1 MKRNAILTA
10 LFVLACGVA
19 PAVAQIKPQPSEA
32 DVRRRVRLA
41 CSPRELFRGDT
52 LRLEMTVPHGRDLA
66 VIGPGDDYYFL
77 KSWEPEDKE
86 VTADWFAFERQPTF
100 DLPTL
105 TTIGEWAGAG
115 DPRWE
120 RVFNKT
126 GWYEVRISYNLETDD
141 GTPFQTCRVHYT
153 DKVRA
158 AGAAAPVDAGEVR
171 GADQL
176 EAALNQYE
184 QLGRELSAARARADA
199 EAKREVGE
207 KIRTGPKDEFETTA
221 EYNARSR
228 KSARLLAEAQ
238 ARREQWLSKELA
250 EADRRQREILARLY
264 VAKINAFLDPYDA
277 DRGSFTVVVD
287 DPEDPVFNL
296 PIPRDEAREL
306 KANLDGAIFEGVY
319 RLSAVSPAPRPSPR
333 LVAVRVTSGGKVYET
348 SARAGALL
356 PARKALLLYRPE
368 PGYTE
373 SARQK
378 NVSGTVRLR
387 VLLRADGTAKVLRVV
402 KGLPEGL
409 TEKAIQAAE
418 QVKFKP
424 AERDGRPVS
433 SVIALEYNFNIY

>member
-1 MKRNAILTA
+1 MKRNFILTA
-10 LFVLACGVA
+10 LFLLAGAAV

-66 VIGPGDDYYFL
+66 VVGPGDGYYFL

-86 VTADWFAFERQPTF
+86 GTADWFAFERQPTL

-105 TTIGEWAGAG
+105 TTVGEWVGVG
-115 DPRWE
+115 DPHWE
-120 RVFNKT
+120 RVFSKT

-153 DKVRA
+153 DMQRA
-158 AGAAAPVDAGEVR
+158 TGTAAPVDAGEVR

-184 QLGRELSAARARADA
+184 QLGRELTTARARADA
-199 EAKREVGE
+199 EAQREVGE

-221 EYNARSR
+221 EYNARNR
-228 KSARLLAEAQ
+228 KAARLLAEAR
-238 ARREQWLSKELA
+238 ARREQSLLKELA
-250 EADRRQREILARLY
+250 EADRRQREILAQLY
-264 VAKINAFLDPYDA
+264 VAKVNAFLDPYDA
-277 DRGSFTVVVD
+277 DRGSFTLVVD

-296 PIPRDEAREL
+296 PIPRDEARKL
-306 KANLDGAIFEGVY
+306 KANLDGAVFEGVY
-319 RLSAVSPAPRPSPR
+319 RLSAAPPSPRPSPR
-333 LVAVRVTSGGKVYET
+333 LVAVRVTSSGKIYET
-348 SARAGALL
+348 ATRAGILL
-356 PARKALLLYRPE
+356 PTRKALLLYRPE

-424 AERDGRPVS
+424 AERDGRPAS
-433 SVIALEYNFNIY
+433 SVITLEYNFNIY

>member
-1 MKRNAILTA
+1 MKRNVILTA

-32 DVRRRVRLA
+32 DARRRVRLA

-52 LRLEMTVPHGRDLA
+52 LRLEMSVPHGRDLA

-86 VTADWFAFERQPTF
+86 ATADWFAFERQPTF

-105 TTIGEWAGAG
+105 TTVGEWVGAG

-120 RVFNKT
+120 RVFNKA

-153 DKVRA
+153 DGERA

-176 EAALNQYE
+176 EAALNRYE
-184 QLGRELSAARARADA
+184 QLGRELSAARTLADA

-238 ARREQWLSKELA
+238 ARREQSLSKELA
-250 EADRRQREILARLY
+250 EADRRRREILAPLY
-264 VAKINAFLDPYDA
+264 VAKVNAFLDPYDA
-277 DRGSFTVVVD
+277 DRGSFTLVVD
-287 DPEDPVFNL
+287 DPDDPIFNL

-306 KANLDGAIFEGVY
+306 KANLDGAVFEGVY
-319 RLSAVSPAPRPSPR
+319 RLSAAPPSPRPSPR

-356 PARKALLLYRPE
+356 PARRALLLYRPE

-387 VLLRADGTAKVLRVV
+387 VLLRSDGTAKVLRVV
-402 KGLPEGL
+402 KGLSEGL
-409 TEKAIQAAE
+409 TEKAIQAAG
-418 QVKFKP
+418 QVKFKS
-424 AERDGRPVS
+424 AERDGRPAS
-433 SVIALEYNFNIY
+433 SVITLDYNFNIY